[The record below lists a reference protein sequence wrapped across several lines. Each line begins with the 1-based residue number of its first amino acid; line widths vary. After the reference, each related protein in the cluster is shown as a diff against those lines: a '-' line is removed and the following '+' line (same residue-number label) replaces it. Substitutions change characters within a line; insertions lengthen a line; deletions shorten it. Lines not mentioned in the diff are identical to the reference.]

1 MMETQTMGKTLVK
14 ARISN
19 LGDWLNVKAGALK
32 PEQIRSI
39 EVENALVDTGAKYVS
54 MPKKMIQQL
63 GLEQFATRPA
73 TTAAGDVACH
83 LYSSVR
89 LEMQGRECNIDVAEV
104 AETCPVIIGYFAL
117 ELLDFI
123 VDPRS
128 QRVIPSPEHGGQ
140 QVIELY

>member
-1 MMETQTMGKTLVK
+1 METQTMGKTLVK
-14 ARISN
+14 ARITN
-19 LGDWLNVKAGALK
+19 LNDLINAKKGLLGT
-32 PEQIRSI
+32 EQVRSM

-54 MPKKMIQQL
+54 MPKKMIQEL
-63 GLEQFATRPA
+63 GLAYYATRPA
-73 TTAAGDVACH
+73 TTAADDMPCH

-89 LEMQGRECNIDVAEV
+89 LEVQGRDCNIDVAEV
-104 AETCPVIIGYFAL
+104 ADTCPVIIGYFAL

>member
-1 MMETQTMGKTLVK
+1 METQTMGKTLVR
-14 ARISN
+14 ARITN
-19 LGDWLNVKAGALK
+19 LGDWLNAKKGLLA
-32 PEQIRSI
+32 PEQVRSM

-54 MPKKMIQQL
+54 MPKRMIQQL
-63 GLEQFATRPA
+63 GLEQFDTRPA
-73 TTAAGDVACH
+73 TTAAGDMPCH
-83 LYSSVR
+83 LYSCVR
-89 LEMQGRECNIDVAEV
+89 VEVQGRECNIDVAEV
-104 AETCPVIIGYFAL
+104 ADTCPVIIGYFAL